1 MKPLLLALAV
11 VLVAGLPAGSARADG
26 PARVQSSERS
36 RAKPR
41 AKPKPTIS
49 LDVYQADLPNVIR
62 LLADVSGK
70 NVVIPEGVQGKVSVK
85 LTNVPWDAA
94 LETVLALHGLGMVE
108 RGNILRIA
116 PKATLEAEARAALE
130 EREAWRK
137 SAPLVTRIIP
147 VSYAR
152 AAELAPLIKDVLS
165 ERGKVTYDE
174 RTNVLIV
181 RDVAGSPALGYAE

>member
-1 MKPLLLALAV
+1 MKTL
-11 VLVAGLPAGSARADG
+11 LVALVVALGLAAAPSSAKRA
-26 PARVQSSERS
+26 A
-36 RAKPR
+36 RAKP
-41 AKPKPTIS
+41 KPKPTIS

-70 NVVIPEGVQGKVSVK
+70 NVVIPEDVKGKVTVK

-94 LETVLALHGLGMVE
+94 LETVLALHDLGMVE
-108 RGNILRIA
+108 RGNIIRIA

-137 SAPLVTRIIP
+137 TAPLVTRIIP
-147 VSYAR
+147 VNYAR
-152 AAELAPLIKDVLS
+152 ASELAPLIRDVLS

-181 RDVAGSPALGYAE
+181 RDIAGSPALSY